1 MNSVATNRYLESLL
15 AGQAAVAAQPGLA
28 ALRAHA
34 LERANVLT
42 VPSTRDEDWR
52 FTDLTPLYQLA
63 FRPAVRGAIPSLEA
77 LAPWL
82 IPDAA
87 ARLVFIDGMLA
98 ASLSTPSEVEGF
110 EAMSIADGL
119 ETHRDAVLA
128 HIGRIAPCDADAFRA
143 INTAFLQDGA
153 FVMARRNAASVRPV
167 QVLHVSTQA
176 DVAVHP
182 RLLVVAETGSDIT
195 VIEEFIT
202 LGEKVIAPGA
212 RASCSN
218 SVAEFAVGENARVR
232 HTRVQQESPAA
243 FHIGACVARLARSA
257 AYEAVSLAFCAR
269 LSRLGHTVEIAG
281 EGARCRL
288 DGLALIGG
296 SQLADTHSLIDHAV
310 PHGESRQV
318 HKCVVGGNGHA
329 VFNGRVMVR
338 KDAQLTDSAQE
349 SRNLLLSPRARVD
362 TKPQLEIF
370 ADDVKCAHGA
380 TVGQLDS
387 EEVFYLRSRGFG
399 EAEARRLL
407 TYAFAA
413 EVVDRIPAP
422 SVVARLRGSV
432 LDHTRDA
439 A

>member
-1 MNSVATNRYLESLL
+1 MNRVATNRYLESLL
-15 AGQAAVAAQPGLA
+15 AGQGTVTAQPGLA
-28 ALRAHA
+28 ALRAQA
-34 LERANVLT
+34 LERANALT

-52 FTDLTPLYQLA
+52 FTDLSALYQLA
-63 FRPAVRGAIPSLEA
+63 FRPAARGALPSPGT

-82 IPDAA
+82 IGDAA
-87 ARLVFIDGMLA
+87 ARLVFVDGLLA
-98 ASLSTPSEVEGF
+98 PGLCSPCAVEGL
-110 EAMSIADGL
+110 AVMSIAEGL

-128 HIGRIAPCDADAFRA
+128 NLGQIAAFDADAFRA
-143 INTAFLQDGA
+143 INTAYLQEGA
-153 FVMARRNAASVRPV
+153 LVIARRNTVTARPV

-176 DVAVHP
+176 GLAVHP
-182 RLLVVAETGSDIT
+182 RLLVIAEPGSDIAL
-195 VIEEFIT
+195 VEEFIS
-202 LGEKVIAPGA
+202 LGAE
-212 RASCSN
+212 ASCSN
-218 SVAEFAVGENARVR
+218 SVAEFAVADNARVR
-232 HTRVQQESPAA
+232 HARVQEESTAA
-243 FHIGACVARLARSA
+243 FHIGACVARLGRTA
-257 AYEAVSLAFCAR
+257 AYEAVSLAFGAR
-269 LSRLGHTVEIAG
+269 ISRLAHEVVIAG

-329 VFNGRVMVR
+329 VFNGRVRVR

-380 TVGQLDS
+380 TVGQLDA

-422 SVVARLRGSV
+422 SVVERLRRSV

>member
-1 MNSVATNRYLESLL
+1 MNRVATNRYLESLL
-15 AGQAAVAAQPGLA
+15 AGQSAVAAQPGLA

-34 LERANVLT
+34 LERANALT

-77 LAPWL
+77 LAPFL
-82 IPDAA
+82 IADAA
-87 ARLVFIDGMLA
+87 ARLVFVDGMLA
-98 ASLSTPSEVEGF
+98 PSLGTPSAVEGI

-119 ETHRDAVLA
+119 EKHRDAVLA
-128 HIGRIAPCDADAFRA
+128 HIGKIAPCDADAFRA

-153 FVMARRNAASVRPV
+153 VVLARRNAASARPV

-182 RLLVVAETGSDIT
+182 RLLVVAETGSDII
-195 VIEEFIT
+195 VIEEFIA
-202 LGEKVIAPGA
+202 LGAPS
-212 RASCSN
+212 SCSN

-243 FHIGACVARLARSA
+243 FHIGACVAKLARSA
-257 AYEAVSLAFCAR
+257 AYEAVSLAFGAR
-269 LSRLGHTVEIAG
+269 ISRLGHTVEIAG

-288 DGLALIGG
+288 DGLALIGE

-329 VFNGRVMVR
+329 VFNGRVLVR

-422 SVVARLRGSV
+422 SVVARLRDSV

>member
-1 MNSVATNRYLESLL
+1 MNRVATNRYLESLL

-28 ALRAHA
+28 ALRAQA
-34 LERANVLT
+34 LERANALT

-63 FRPAVRGAIPSLEA
+63 FRPAVRGATPPAQA

-82 IPDAA
+82 IADAA
-87 ARLVFIDGMLA
+87 ARLVFVDGMLA
-98 ASLSTPSEVEGF
+98 ASLCTPSAVEGI

-119 ETHRDAVLA
+119 ETHRDTVLA

-153 FVMARRNAASVRPV
+153 FVLARRNAGTARPV

-182 RLLVVAETGSDIT
+182 RLLVVAETGSDVT
-195 VIEEFIT
+195 LIEEFIA
-202 LGEKVIAPGA
+202 LGDHSG
-212 RASCSN
+212 CSN
-218 SVAEFAVGENARVR
+218 SVAEFAVAENARVR

-243 FHIGACVARLARSA
+243 FHIGACVAKLARSA
-257 AYEAVSLAFCAR
+257 AYEAVSLAFGAR
-269 LSRLGHTVEIAG
+269 ISRLGHTVEIAG

-288 DGLALIGG
+288 DGLVLIGE

-329 VFNGRVMVR
+329 VFNGRVLVR

-422 SVVARLRGSV
+422 ALVARLRDSV
-432 LDHTRDA
+432 LDHTRNA